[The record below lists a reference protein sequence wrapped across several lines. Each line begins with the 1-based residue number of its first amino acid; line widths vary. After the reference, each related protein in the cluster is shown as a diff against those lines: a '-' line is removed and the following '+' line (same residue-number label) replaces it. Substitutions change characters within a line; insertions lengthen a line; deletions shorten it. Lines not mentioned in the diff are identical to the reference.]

1 MARTFIPNCNVVSV
15 YMQRQFCCAWY
26 KLKPNPCRDTPNHI
40 SHMTKTSH
48 AEERAARAAAQ
59 ATALEASAASLRSAG
74 LCERAADQETEAAR
88 LRKQA
93 AAALLPPGRRLDDL
107 EGYCKRCRARTE
119 AAAAALREAETAR
132 LSEP

>member
-48 AEERAARAAAQ
+48 GGERAAKGRSNMVRRACMFTDDVLAPK
-59 ATALEASAASLRSAG
+59 TALGMLRH
-74 LCERAADQETEAAR
+74 
-88 LRKQA
+88 
-93 AAALLPPGRRLDDL
+93 
-107 EGYCKRCRARTE
+107 
-119 AAAAALREAETAR
+119 LRE
-132 LSEP
+132 S